1 MRLLPLLFAVFFLLF
16 PQTASTTTSVDVG
29 LSAGP
34 HGLNSFYL
42 AVGEYYRVPRH
53 EVIYVRDK
61 GIPTNDIPV
70 VFFLAKTAHVAPSK
84 VMSLRLRGFSWL
96 DITYHYGLSPA
107 IYYVPVKEV
116 HGPPYGK
123 AYGYY
128 KKKPKHKWKEIDLSD
143 EDVMNLVNLRF
154 MSSHYNYEPERIV
167 KLRSQGR
174 DFVVINDDVRK
185 VRKIKDDKV
194 ASPGQ
199 GEGKNGKEKH
209 KEKGKDKEKGKGKKQ
224 DD

>member
-1 MRLLPLLFAVFFLLF
+1 
-16 PQTASTTTSVDVG
+16 
-29 LSAGP
+29 
-34 HGLNSFYL
+34 
-42 AVGEYYRVPRH
+42 
-53 EVIYVRDK
+53 
-61 GIPTNDIPV
+61 
-70 VFFLAKTAHVAPSK
+70 
-84 VMSLRLRGFSWL
+84 
-96 DITYHYGLSPA
+96 
-107 IYYVPVKEV
+107 VKEV